1 MAVGRPI
8 VQFPLTEMRRICGDT
23 AVYARNAD
31 SHDLA
36 EKIAALLDD
45 PERRRRLGELAR
57 MRAHDGL
64 LWPQQ
69 APALL
74 DAVATAL
81 DQNRSGVQR

>member
-1 MAVGRPI
+1 
-8 VQFPLTEMRRICGDT
+8 
-23 AVYARNAD
+23 
-31 SHDLA
+31 
-36 EKIAALLDD
+36 
-45 PERRRRLGELAR
+45 

-81 DQNRSGVQR
+81 DEDRSGVQRSTPIRRRARSTAG